1 MKKSVVALA
10 ALSATA
16 AMAQVT
22 ISGLID
28 FANANVGGT
37 QLHAKGNTIS
47 TTVGTSATSVIRII
61 AAEDIGGGMKITG
74 QYNLD
79 PRTLAN
85 DSYSVTS
92 NTGSVAGAA
101 TGTVASVAGQS
112 NTAVGLARDEV
123 FVGISGGFGNLRLG
137 APNSIGLNSFQVG
150 SPLGTG
156 IGSGYT
162 AGSTANTMTNAYVVT
177 RHNRSFRYDTPSM
190 NGFTASVLYAPGND
204 QGQRTT
210 DAAASAAAAPIAN
223 LIPNSRQF
231 TEIGLRYDNGPLS
244 VSAVN
249 IASKAQVNAGG
260 FYVAGSNVA
269 GAKTSVSM
277 INASYNL
284 GATTLYVGMHDG
296 DQYALTGTT
305 ATTTKG
311 NRFGIKHTVGAVDLM
326 AMSSTQKD
334 TTSETKRTVTGFRVD
349 YNFSKTSAAYLG
361 YEKYDSGVAT
371 YSTASASS
379 NVANL
384 TGTRTI
390 TSIGLRKSF

>member
-37 QLHAKGNTIS
+37 QLHAKGSTIS

-61 AAEDIGGGMKITG
+61 AAEDIGRGMKITG

-85 DSYSVTS
+85 DSYSVTNNNGS
-92 NTGSVAGAA
+92 GGTLTGSSAAVIGATTA
-101 TGTVASVAGQS
+101 QG

-137 APNSIGLNSFQVG
+137 APNSIGLNAFQVG

-162 AGSTANTMTNAYVVT
+162 AGSTASTMTNAYVNT
-177 RHNRSFRYDTPSM
+177 RYNRSFRYDTPSM

-204 QGQRTT
+204 QAQLTT
-210 DAAASAAAAPIAN
+210 TAGSAAAAVPQAL
-223 LIPNSRQF
+223 LIPNARQF

-244 VSAVN
+244 VAAVN
-249 IASKAQVNAGG
+249 IASKAQTNAGG
-260 FYVAGSNVA
+260 FYVAGTNVA
-269 GAKTSVSM
+269 GVKTSVSM

-296 DQYALTGTT
+296 DQYALTSTS
-305 ATTTKG
+305 AAIPTKG

-361 YEKYDSGVAT
+361 YEKYDSGAA
-371 YSTASASS
+371 YSNASS
-379 NVANL
+379 TLNL

-390 TSIGLRKSF
+390 TSMGLRKSF